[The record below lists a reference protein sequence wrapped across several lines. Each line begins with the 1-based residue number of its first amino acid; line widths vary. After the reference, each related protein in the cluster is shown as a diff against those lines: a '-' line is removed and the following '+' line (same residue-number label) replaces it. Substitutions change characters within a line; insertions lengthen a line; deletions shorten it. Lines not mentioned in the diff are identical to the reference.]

1 MKDPI
6 KKNAS
11 EPIPGHIGKNR
22 RVLSVCVILAI
33 VTLAVFWQVRDHA
46 FINLDDKLYVMENP
60 HVQAGIT
67 FENLKWALTTGHA
80 SNWHPLTWLSHMLDV
95 ELFGLKA
102 GRHHL
107 MNVFFHIVNTLL
119 LFLILHRMTGA
130 LWQSAFVATLFALH
144 PLHVESVAWV
154 AERKDVLSTLF
165 WMLTLGAYGYY
176 VKRPGYR
183 RYLLVLVCFLLGLMS
198 KPMLVTIPFVLLL
211 LDFWPLGRLQP
222 AKHAGPDSRNA
233 TRPEDPARKKRKAA
247 NSSAVKAVD
256 REEWPVY
263 PLRWTVIRPLLLEK
277 APLLTLAALSS
288 VVTIISQQ
296 KDAMASLQALPVDA
310 RIANALVSYVK
321 YIGKMIWP
329 LDLAVFYPIPDVQPW
344 WSVLGAVLI
353 LSAATVLFIWKS
365 KRRPYLGV
373 GWLWYL
379 GTLVPVIGLVH
390 VGSQAMA
397 DRYSYVSLIGIFIMI
412 AWGVPDSLK
421 NWGHRKTVLGVL
433 SGIAILACAVVTWAQ
448 VQLWRD
454 SITLFSHTLKVTTDN
469 YIIHNNMGI
478 ALSDRGK
485 IEDALVHYRA
495 ALLINPKSIE
505 AWENLGIYYEESGR
519 SAKAIEVYEHVRRLN
534 PNDAK
539 TWNSLGSAYGKSGQ
553 TAMAI
558 EALRQALRIDPA
570 YDEAWN
576 NLGNAYGGN
585 GETAKAI
592 EAFQQALRINP
603 KYAKAWNNL
612 GVAYVESGQSVKAIE
627 AFRQSL
633 RISREH
639 AGVWNNLA
647 VAYGKHGQTA
657 EAIEA
662 YRQALSINPKY
673 VKAWFGLGVAYGESG
688 QTKEVR
694 EIYLKLRTLDST
706 AAEEFS
712 RRIPPTGK

>member
-1 MKDPI
+1 MKNPI
-6 KKNAS
+6 TKNAS
-11 EPIPGHIGKNR
+11 EPIPSHIGKNR

-33 VTLAVFWQVRDHA
+33 ITLAIFWQVRDHA
-46 FINLDDKLYVMENP
+46 FINLDDDRYITENP

-130 LWQSAFVATLFALH
+130 LWQSAFVATIFALH

-183 RYLLVLVCFLLGLMS
+183 RYLLVIVCFILGLMS

-233 TRPEDPARKKRKAA
+233 SHPEDPTRKKRKAA

-256 REEWPVY
+256 REEWLMY

-277 APLLTLAALSS
+277 VPLLTLAVLSS
-288 VVTIISQQ
+288 IITIISQQ
-296 KDAMASLQALPVDA
+296 RAMASLMELSVDA

-329 LDLAVFYPIPDVQPW
+329 LDLAVFYPNPYVQPW

-365 KRRPYLGV
+365 KRFPYLSV

-379 GTLVPVIGLVH
+379 GTLVPVIGLVQ

-397 DRYSYVSLIGIFIMI
+397 DRYSYVPLIGIFIMI
-412 AWGVPDSLK
+412 AWGVPDFLK

-454 SITLFSHTLKVTTDN
+454 SITLFSHTLKVTTGN
-469 YIIHNNMGI
+469 YFIHNNMGI
-478 ALSDRGK
+478 ALSDQRK
-485 IEDALVHYRA
+485 FEDAFVHYKA
-495 ALLINPKSIE
+495 ALLINPKYVK

-519 SAKAIEVYEHVRRLN
+519 NAEAIEAYEQARRLD

-553 TAMAI
+553 TAKAL
-558 EALRQALRIDPA
+558 ETLRQALRIDPA

-592 EAFQQALRINP
+592 EAFQQALRFNP

-612 GVAYVESGQSVKAIE
+612 GIAYEESGQSVKAIE

-639 AGVWNNLA
+639 ANVWSNLA
-647 VAYGKHGQTA
+647 VAYRKHGQTA

-688 QTKEVR
+688 QRGQVKDVYER
-694 EIYLKLRTLDST
+694 LRAIDPTMAD
-706 AAEEFS
+706 EFS
-712 RRIPPTGK
+712 RILILP